1 MGNFSKM
8 SVNLEG
14 LVNDIVEAISGI
26 STAVEES
33 ANAVTTAAMN
43 TSDLVQEMAQIK
55 KEMGNNREI
64 AMQLKDEADRFVNL

>member
-1 MGNFSKM
+1 M

-26 STAVEES
+26 STAVGES
-33 ANAVTTAAMN
+33 ANAVMTAAMN

-64 AMQLKDEADRFVNL
+64 VMQLKDEADRFVNL

>member
-26 STAVEES
+26 STTVGES

>member
-1 MGNFSKM
+1 M

-26 STAVEES
+26 STTVGES

>member
-1 MGNFSKM
+1 M

-26 STAVEES
+26 STTVGES

-43 TSDLVQEMAQIK
+43 TSDLVQEMTQIK

>member
-1 MGNFSKM
+1 M

-26 STAVEES
+26 STTVGES

-43 TSDLVQEMAQIK
+43 TSDLVQEMAQTK
-55 KEMGNNREI
+55 KEMGNNRKI

>member
-1 MGNFSKM
+1 M

-26 STAVEES
+26 STAVGES

>member
-1 MGNFSKM
+1 M

-14 LVNDIVEAISGI
+14 LVKDIIGAISGI